1 MKQIFTRLF
10 LLGII
15 ILSTLTASAY
25 DALIDGICYNFDTSN
40 KTASVTYR
48 FSYSYNA
55 SAYVGDIVI
64 PSIVVYNDNT
74 YSVTSIGDNAFY
86 NCRSLTSIN
95 IPNSVTSIGYGAFAG
110 CSSLTK
116 AEFASIESICK
127 MKFGIFDSNP
137 LCYAHHL
144 HIDGK
149 EVTDL
154 TIPNS
159 VTSIGERAFSGCN
172 SLTSI
177 TIPNSVMSIDVTAF
191 KDCYNL
197 QQIFVLG
204 QVPPVCAGM
213 ETFVCSSRYV
223 RDVYDVYNYATLH
236 VPMGCKEL
244 YSSAYEWR
252 YFNKIKEDMEIGGN
266 TYYAPLKIQQG
277 TNGYIVQN
285 IKADETYTFN
295 IAANGESKIN
305 SILFN
310 GEDVTDQLINGKYT
324 TPQIKSASVL
334 SISYETTTRI
344 ESTSLQDVKV
354 KGYNGTLTIDN
365 IDEPSHVAVYTVDGK
380 MIANE
385 TNCLGSTSFYV
396 EEGNVYIV
404 RVGERSY
411 KVAM

>member
-1 MKQIFTRLF
+1 MKTLFTRLL
-10 LLGII
+10 LLGVIL
-15 ILSTLTASAY
+15 LSTLTASAY
-25 DALIDGICYNFDTSN
+25 KAKIDGIYYNFDTSN
-40 KTASVTYR
+40 KTASVTY
-48 FSYSYNA
+48 
-55 SAYVGDIVI
+55 YVYGSSNSSVYIGNVVI
-64 PSIVVYNDNT
+64 PSNVIYNEET
-74 YSVTSIGDNAFY
+74 YSVMSIGDRAFN
-86 NCRSLTSIN
+86 NCTSL
-95 IPNSVTSIGYGAFAG
+95 
-110 CSSLTK
+110 
-116 AEFASIESICK
+116 ASI
-127 MKFGIFDSNP
+127 
-137 LCYAHHL
+137 
-144 HIDGK
+144 
-149 EVTDL
+149 

-159 VTSIGERAFSGCN
+159 VTSIGDEVFYN
-172 SLTSI
+172 
-177 TIPNSVMSIDVTAF
+177 
-191 KDCYNL
+191 CYNL
-197 QQIFVLG
+197 QRISVLAE
-204 QVPPVCAGM
+204 VPPTVSGLK
-213 ETFVCSSRYV
+213 TFACSTDYV
-223 RDVYDVYNYATLH
+223 REQYDVYNYATLH
-236 VPMGCKEL
+236 VPMGTKEL

-344 ESTSLQDVKV
+344 ESTSLQNVKV

-365 IDEPSHVAVYTVDGK
+365 IDEPSLVAVYTVDGK

-385 TNCLGSTSFYV
+385 TNTLGSTTFNV

-411 KVAM
+411 KIAM